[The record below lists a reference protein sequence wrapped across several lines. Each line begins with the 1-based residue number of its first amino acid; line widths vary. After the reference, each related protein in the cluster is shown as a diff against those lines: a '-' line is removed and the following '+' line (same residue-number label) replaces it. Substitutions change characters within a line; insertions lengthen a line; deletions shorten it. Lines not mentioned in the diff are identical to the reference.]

1 MVTSAVPGQA
11 ILSFSFKLHFK
22 FNSHE
27 NRVQYTKQLYAT
39 TMLVMVVSVVKRD
52 NEPRIDFKAIE
63 GKAAID
69 NIF

>member
-1 MVTSAVPGQA
+1 
-11 ILSFSFKLHFK
+11 
-22 FNSHE
+22 
-27 NRVQYTKQLYAT
+27 
-39 TMLVMVVSVVKRD
+39 MVVSVVKRD